1 MPGVNHEPSAAR
13 PTLREERA
21 AVTRRR
27 ILDAARRRLFEDGYA
42 ATTLRA
48 VAAEAGVAV
57 QTVYAVFGSKA
68 AILAELRALA
78 VNLPEA
84 DAEWRAAMAEPTPQL
99 RLTRFARSVRIR
111 WELAG
116 DIVRVHQDA
125 VRVDPSL
132 RPGLAAAEA
141 RRHAGIAAF
150 VRGIETD
157 LGAGIN
163 IERSIGIVNALTL
176 YAVYEELVA
185 VQGWTP
191 DAYEAWLGESLA
203 AGVLGNEAQA
213 RRDSGQRPDGTHH
226 GSE

>member
-1 MPGVNHEPSAAR
+1 MSTVNHEPPARR

-27 ILDAARRRLFEDGYA
+27 ILDAARGRFFQDGYA
-42 ATTLRA
+42 ATTLKA
-48 VAAEAGVAV
+48 IAAEAGVAV

-68 AILAELRALA
+68 AILAELRALV

-84 DAEWRAAMAEPTPQL
+84 DAEGRAAMTEPTPAR
-99 RLTRFARSVRIR
+99 RLARFAHSIRTR

-125 VRVDPSL
+125 SRVDPSL
-132 RPGLAAAEA
+132 RPGIAVAEA

-150 VRGIETD
+150 VRGIEAD
-157 LGAGIN
+157 LGAGIDV
-163 IERSIGIVNALTL
+163 ERSIGVVNALTL
-176 YAVYEELVA
+176 YAVYDELIS

-191 DAYEAWLGESLA
+191 DAYEAWLADSLV
-203 AGVLGNEAQA
+203 AGVVV
-213 RRDSGQRPDGTHH
+213 S
-226 GSE
+226 

>member
-1 MPGVNHEPSAAR
+1 
-13 PTLREERA
+13 
-21 AVTRRR
+21 VTRNR
-27 ILDAARRRLFEDGYA
+27 ILDAARRRFFEDGYA

-84 DAEWRAAMAEPTPQL
+84 DAAGRAAAGEPTPER
-99 RLTRFARSVRIR
+99 RLAGFAHSIRLR

-116 DIVRVHQDA
+116 DIVRVNQDA

-132 RPGLAAAEA
+132 RPGIAAADA
-141 RRHAGIAAF
+141 RRRGGIAAF
-150 VRGIETD
+150 VRGIEAD
-157 LGAGIN
+157 LGAHIDVD
-163 IERSIGIVNALTL
+163 RSIGVVNALTL
-176 YAVYEELVA
+176 YAVYEELIS

-191 DAYEAWLGESLA
+191 DAYEAWLADSLVAGVA
-203 AGVLGNEAQA
+203 AG
-213 RRDSGQRPDGTHH
+213 
-226 GSE
+226 